1 MSSYYSIVFCSKTWQ
16 TSSTYSVSYLI
27 SSLFQSLSTSCV
39 KVSIAKSNG
48 RKKFVHVHHK
58 IIDSQ
63 ISSIYRFN
71 ICNSYY
77 YIHYHRDEL
86 SSIIAHN
93 YGIVIVQNG
102 FHSDENDAYVL
113 PSSSDRLRIHHLSI
127 YPGRI
132 AFPVIH
138 DARANLTDAFIPG
151 SKTEWCV
158 SNINIP

>member
-113 PSSSDRLRIHHLSI
+113 PVLLWPLTYPPSIDLSRTNRISGDSRCTRQPNRRI
-127 YPGRI
+127 YTRQ
-132 AFPVIH
+132 
-138 DARANLTDAFIPG
+138 
-151 SKTEWCV
+151 
-158 SNINIP
+158 

>member
-1 MSSYYSIVFCSKTWQ
+1 MFQNLTNFKYVLRFLFNLSPISK
-16 TSSTYSVSYLI
+16 
-27 SSLFQSLSTSCV
+27 STSCV

-151 SKTEWCV
+151 SKTE
-158 SNINIP
+158 